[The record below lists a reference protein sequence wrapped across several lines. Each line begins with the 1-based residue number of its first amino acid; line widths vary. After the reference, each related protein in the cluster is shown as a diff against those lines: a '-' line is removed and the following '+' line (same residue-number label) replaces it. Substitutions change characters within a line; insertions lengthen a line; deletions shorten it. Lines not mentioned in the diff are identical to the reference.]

1 MTPSIALTD
10 ARLEEARAEP
20 AEVSAA
26 ATDGAVAGPVE
37 EWDSDRAAA
46 RPVVTEP
53 PHGSGF
59 RLRGLR
65 LPLAS
70 LLVRMCSLARPQ
82 ASRKHVHVALQ
93 RRPVHRQRRLAGE
106 RP

>member
-1 MTPSIALTD
+1 VVIRSIALAD

-20 AEVSAA
+20 EEVSAA

-53 PHGSGF
+53 PHVSGF

-65 LPLAS
+65 LHVAF

-82 ASRKHVHVALQ
+82 ASWKDVHVALNAV
-93 RRPVHRQRRLAGE
+93 PSIASAD
-106 RP
+106 